1 MIRGIN
7 FQICHVWLM
16 SSKFTKKIS
25 SCSAVNPYSSTAT
38 TKQNPMIKTSEMNAY
53 GVKSKLAFVMHAIRQ
68 FVNAAT
74 NK

>member
-1 MIRGIN
+1 
-7 FQICHVWLM
+7 
-16 SSKFTKKIS
+16 
-25 SCSAVNPYSSTAT
+25 
-38 TKQNPMIKTSEMNAY
+38 MIKTSEMNAY